1 MKKPDRIALQIM
13 LQYRRRINRLE
24 DQTSRD
30 LAREFAHLRRSV
42 KQEMQVLKANKVP
55 YMAPY
60 VYATQVEPTVTRK
73 ISRWS
78 VGADRTMAQLATE
91 TARLGAEAT
100 DRAARAVTPV
110 RSQTWTKV
118 KTAGLLS
125 GGLFA
130 AGREAVRKVPGD
142 LASRLRD
149 LVGQA
154 AGMAEQGFDWL
165 MSKVGEVF
173 GQAWNT
179 LSRVVRTVAE
189 QMFRRA
195 QQEQR
200 QQTPVQAWRRC
211 ANHETACFAC
221 LMLEGTIYDR
231 REDFGDHPNG
241 RCFLM
246 PMSSADAQ
254 NDHAGRTW
262 LENQDEETQRRIM
275 GKTRWEAWQNGEVT
289 LDEMVDTVYD
299 PDFGPIPHTVTL
311 KELGLR

>member
-1 MKKPDRIALQIM
+1 MKKTDRIALQIM
-13 LQYRRRINRLE
+13 LKYRRRVNRLE
-24 DQTSRD
+24 DETSRD

-42 KQEMQVLKANKVP
+42 EQEMRILKANKTP

-60 VYATQVEPTVTRK
+60 VYAISIEPTVTRR

-78 VGADRTMAQLATE
+78 VRADRTMAQLATE

-110 RSQTWTKV
+110 KAQNWK
-118 KTAGLLS
+118 KIQTAGLLA

-142 LASRLRD
+142 IASRLRD

-154 AGMAEQGFDWL
+154 AGMAERGFNWL
-165 MSKVGEVF
+165 MSQIGNVF

-189 QMFRRA
+189 QMFRKA

-200 QQTPVQAWRRC
+200 QQTPVKAWRRC
-211 ANHETACFAC
+211 ANHETACLAC
-221 LMLEGTIYDR
+221 LLLEGTIYDR

-246 PMSSADAQ
+246 PMSSPYAQ
-254 NDHAGRTW
+254 NDHQGRKW
-262 LENQDEETQRRIM
+262 LEAQDEETQRKIM
-275 GKTRWEAWQNGEVT
+275 GKTRWEAWQNGEISF
-289 LDEMVDTVYD
+289 DQMVDTVYD

-311 KELGLR
+311 KQLGLR